1 MITIVDYGMG
11 NLLSVSRAFEAV
23 GARARLS
30 STPEEIARAERLVVP
45 GVGAFGD
52 GMRGLMEHGLAQ
64 PIKDYAA
71 SGRPLLGICLG
82 MQLLFDSS
90 EEFGEFGGLGLIP
103 GRVRPVPARAADGRP
118 HKIPHIG
125 WSAIVP
131 AATRREWSGT
141 LLEGIDPGAATY
153 FVHSYAPEP
162 EDGRD
167 RLADTFYDGCRIS
180 AVVQR
185 GAISGCQFH
194 PEKSAAMGLKIL
206 ANFAAR

>member
-23 GARARLS
+23 GARALVS
-30 STPEEIARAERLVVP
+30 STAEEIARADRLVVP

-52 GMRGLMEHGLAQ
+52 GMRGLMERGLAE
-64 PIKDYAA
+64 PIKDYAT

-103 GRVRPVPARAADGRP
+103 GRVRKVPDRGADGRP

-125 WSAIVP
+125 WNGIVP
-131 AATRREWSGT
+131 ARDWTGT
-141 LLEGIDPGAATY
+141 VLEGVERGAATY

-162 EDGRD
+162 GDRRD
-167 RLADTFYDGCRIS
+167 RLADAFYDGCPIC
-180 AVVQR
+180 AVVQH
-185 GAISGCQFH
+185 GAIAGCQFH
-194 PEKSAAMGLKIL
+194 PEKSAAVGLKIL
-206 ANFAAR
+206 ANFASGR